1 MRPGVDGLDFAHTG
15 GCSLGCRLRL
25 RGRPFRHH
33 QRPQLGIRRQHAMV
47 EAFSH
52 ALRARLLEGGAG
64 FPKRYLRHFV
74 TDIRFDGKRETMT
87 GRKAALLEAV
97 AEKEMGTARVPTSS
111 CRWLP
116 DQGSNLG
123 PAD

>member
-1 MRPGVDGLDFAHTG
+1 
-15 GCSLGCRLRL
+15 
-25 RGRPFRHH
+25 
-33 QRPQLGIRRQHAMV
+33 MV

-74 TDIRFDGKRETMT
+74 TDIRFDGKRVTMT
-87 GRKAALLEAV
+87 RRKAALLEAV
-97 AEKEMGTARVPTSS
+97 AEKKMGTARVPTSS

-123 PAD
+123 PADQQPRVSAKKRHSMPTDATQFSVQDKT